1 MDATATLTPEVDEH
15 FSAVEDTM
23 RRFDYQANGLVE
35 VLITAQR
42 EYGFLS
48 KDLLTYI
55 SKRMHLPLSRVYG
68 VATFYDMFNVE
79 VTEPT
84 RAVVCTGPVC
94 SIAGAKDVVN
104 EACART
110 GTTHPG
116 YTIKEVNCLGLCDQA
131 PAALVKGRAQVE
143 LSINDVPAMLRG
155 RATAARLHVCGE
167 PRVLTHSIGRLDPTD
182 LEVHLAEGAF
192 ITFEKAVRGMTPEEI
207 IGIIDESRLT
217 GRGGAGFEA
226 GTKWRLT
233 REAQGTTKYIV
244 CNFDESEPGTFKD
257 RVLMEGDPFRV
268 LEGMSIAAFA
278 VGAHEGVVFA
288 RGEYEAATEIV
299 EEALDEMYTAGLLG
313 HDIFG
318 TGFDF
323 NVEIRHNAG
332 AYICGEETALLE
344 AIEGNRGHPR
354 LKPPYPAQRGLF
366 GNPTLIH
373 NVETLAVVPSL
384 IHHGGAWF
392 RQWGTESS
400 PGLKLFSVSGHV
412 ARPGV
417 VEAPFGLT
425 VRQLI
430 ERFAGGFDGEPQAVL
445 VGGAAGGF
453 LHPDKLDVPLTHE
466 DLSHLEVPI
475 GSGAVMVFNQSVDL
489 WQVLQRLAHF
499 FVYESCG
506 KCAPCRL
513 GTSQIYELLEQI
525 GRGTGTRAD
534 LHELERLG
542 ELVTT
547 TCACGLGRTAANP
560 VLTVLH
566 QFEKTA

>member
-1 MDATATLTPEVDEH
+1 MDATTTLPPEVDER
-15 FSAVEDTM
+15 FPAIEDTM
-23 RRFDYQANGLVE
+23 RHFDYQAHGLVE

-42 EYGFLS
+42 ELGFLS
-48 KDLLTYI
+48 RDLLTFI

-79 VTEPT
+79 AKDPT
-84 RAVVCTGPVC
+84 QAVVCTGPIC
-94 SIAGAKDVVN
+94 SIAGAKNVVN
-104 EACART
+104 EACAHT
-110 GTTHPG
+110 GTTYPG

-143 LSINDVPAMLRG
+143 VSVRDVPAMLRG
-155 RATAARLHVCGE
+155 EATSARLQVRGE
-167 PRVLTHSIGRLDPTD
+167 PRILTHSIGRLDPTD
-182 LEVHLAEGAF
+182 LSAHLEEGAF
-192 ITFEKAVRGMTPEEI
+192 IAFEKAVRGMTPDEV
-207 IGIIDESRLT
+207 IGIIDDSHLT

-233 REAQGTTKYIV
+233 REASGATKYVV
-244 CNFDESEPGTFKD
+244 CNFDESEPGSFKD

-288 RGEYEAATEIV
+288 RGEYGAATEIV
-299 EEALDEMYTAGLLG
+299 EEALDEMYAVGLLG
-313 HDIFG
+313 HDIFD

-323 NVEIRHNAG
+323 NVEVRRNAG

-344 AIEGNRGHPR
+344 AIEGKRGHPR
-354 LKPPYPAQRGLF
+354 LKPPYPAQTGLF
-366 GNPTLIH
+366 GHPTLIN

-384 IHHGGAWF
+384 IHYGGAWF
-392 RQWGTESS
+392 RQWGTEQS

-412 ARPGV
+412 ERPGV

-453 LHPDKLDVPLTHE
+453 LHPDNLDVPLTHE
-466 DLSHLEVPI
+466 DLSRLEVPI
-475 GSGAVMVFNQSVDL
+475 GSGVIMVFNESVDL
-489 WQVLQRLAHF
+489 WHVLQRLAHF

-513 GTSQIYELLEQI
+513 GTREIYEQLEQI
-525 GRGTGTRAD
+525 NRGNWTGAD

-566 QFEKTA
+566 HFGAPA

>member
-1 MDATATLTPEVDEH
+1 M
-15 FSAVEDTM
+15 
-23 RRFDYQANGLVE
+23 
-35 VLITAQR
+35 
-42 EYGFLS
+42 
-48 KDLLTYI
+48 
-55 SKRMHLPLSRVYG
+55 
-68 VATFYDMFNVE
+68 
-79 VTEPT
+79 
-84 RAVVCTGPVC
+84 
-94 SIAGAKDVVN
+94 
-104 EACART
+104 
-110 GTTHPG
+110 
-116 YTIKEVNCLGLCDQA
+116 
-131 PAALVKGRAQVE
+131 
-143 LSINDVPAMLRG
+143 
-155 RATAARLHVCGE
+155 
-167 PRVLTHSIGRLDPTD
+167 
-182 LEVHLAEGAF
+182 
-192 ITFEKAVRGMTPEEI
+192 
-207 IGIIDESRLT
+207 T

-233 REAQGTTKYIV
+233 REAPGTTKYVV

-299 EEALDEMYTAGLLG
+299 EEALDEMYAAGLLG

-392 RQWGTESS
+392 RQWGTERS

-453 LHPDKLDVPLTHE
+453 LHPDNLDVPLTHE

-475 GSGAVMVFNQSVDL
+475 GSGAIMVFNQSVDL
-489 WQVLQRLAHF
+489 WQVLQSLAHF

-525 GRGTGTRAD
+525 SRGTGTRAD